1 MRLHAAF
8 FIGVKFA
15 QIQSGDTMSVP
26 HTAADKANILCEALP
41 YIQRFYDKTIVIK
54 YGGNAMTERHL
65 MEAFAKD
72 VVLLKLVGMNPVV
85 VHGGG
90 PQIAGLL
97 ERIGK
102 QSEFIQGMRVTDE
115 ETLDVVEMVLGGLI
129 NQDIVTLINKH
140 GGKAVGLTGKDGNFI
155 HAKKMLV
162 ASKDRADEMLDIGQV
177 GEITRIDP
185 EVIRVLDA
193 HDFIPVVAP
202 LGADSEGNAY
212 NINADVVAGKIA
224 GVLQAEKIIF
234 MTNTPG
240 VLDKQMQLMTGLSP
254 RQVDELI
261 ADGTITGGMIP
272 KVGYAVDAVNSGV
285 KTAHIIDGR
294 VEHALLLEVLTP
306 EGVGTLIKRG

>member
-1 MRLHAAF
+1 
-8 FIGVKFA
+8 
-15 QIQSGDTMSVP
+15 
-26 HTAADKANILCEALP
+26 
-41 YIQRFYDKTIVIK
+41 
-54 YGGNAMTERHL
+54 
-65 MEAFAKD
+65 
-72 VVLLKLVGMNPVV
+72 VLLKLVGMNPVV

-90 PQIAGLL
+90 PQIANLL
-97 ERIGK
+97 KKIGK
-102 QSEFIQGMRVTDE
+102 QTDFIQGMRVTDE
-115 ETLDVVEMVLGGLI
+115 ETLDVVEMVLGLV

-162 ASKDRADEMLDIGQV
+162 ASKDHADEMLDIGQV
-177 GEITRIDP
+177 GEITSIDP
-185 EVIRVLDA
+185 EIIQVLDA

-202 LGADSEGNAY
+202 LGTDSEGNAY

-224 GVLQAEKIIF
+224 GVLQAEKVIF

-240 VLDKQMQLMTGLSP
+240 VLDKQMQLMTGLTP

-272 KVGYAVDAVNSGV
+272 KVGFAVDAVNNGV

-306 EGVGTLIKRG
+306 EGVGTLIKRA